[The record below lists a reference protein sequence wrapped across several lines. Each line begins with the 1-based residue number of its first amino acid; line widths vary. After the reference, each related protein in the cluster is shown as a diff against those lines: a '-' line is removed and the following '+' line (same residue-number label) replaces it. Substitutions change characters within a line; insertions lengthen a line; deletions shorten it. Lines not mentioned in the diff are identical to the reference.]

1 MLPHNLQ
8 EFQGEDDSSVRMQ
21 CQWTDE
27 LPPLVTGKSQESHC
41 FKNVRVLPT
50 KYLVII
56 KEWVTQTTL
65 TEEFKGF
72 RCQNEFWKQ
81 KNLNFLWTHVLLTTD
96 AGYLKSENV
105 FQPGYI
111 SILQPLEL
119 RIIGHSN
126 ITESNLWEKN
136 ISMVDH
142 KLLHDAALMKV
153 NALDAQCFIAE
164 SWCCGTLIWQY
175 RTVFWN
181 VDLIELKA
189 GLSFEEY
196 VSVGYVNVWGAN
208 LRINYR

>member
-65 TEEFKGF
+65 TEVFKGF

-81 KNLNFLWTHVLLTTD
+81 KNLNFLWTHVLLTID
-96 AGYLKSENV
+96 ADYLKSENV
-105 FQPGYI
+105 FPPGYI
-111 SILQPLEL
+111 SILQQLEL
-119 RIIGHSN
+119 RIIGPSN
-126 ITESNLWEKN
+126 ITESNLWEKKYFYGWSQ
-136 ISMVDH
+136 IATWCSTHEGKCLGCTMFHCRIMVLWH
-142 KLLHDAALMKV
+142 MHMT
-153 NALDAQCFIAE
+153 AQNCFLECRFDWTE
-164 SWCCGTLIWQY
+164 SRCVTWRICILWWCKCVRCQP
-175 RTVFWN
+175 
-181 VDLIELKA
+181 
-189 GLSFEEY
+189 
-196 VSVGYVNVWGAN
+196 
-208 LRINYR
+208 